1 MCGMPLFL
9 PCCGRKRV
17 RNCFLKNHFNIVE
30 KSAGKCYTIRE
41 YKLGYCIKAEPG
53 SRSRPVFCRGFACG
67 QSGTEVILNGV
78 GRGENKQ
85 NKSVGALLTRETIGM
100 TLLLFSAVMLLI
112 TVTGGLIFGEIGVAI
127 AAFFVGFAGFFVYPL
142 LALLLYASVVLVF
155 GRKPIPARWIARVYF
170 LLAAIFLIVH
180 AATAGQYFSRG
191 FGGYMNAC
199 WTAASDGVVHGTGGG
214 VLLGLIAYPV
224 RALLSDVGSYILYAL
239 LVVLALYLIALD
251 TPLRAVI
258 LPSARRRP
266 EKKSGKREVAF
277 EDLPEPP
284 RTSAQEHTVAAENAQ
299 PAAYSGYQTP
309 YAAPQYAQQ
318 ETYVP
323 QYPVQAPTYPA
334 GSAAGGRPYAEERPA
349 PKVQPPLSAQ
359 DAYERSRD
367 ILFSSDP
374 ASDYRSNLIFDRDS
388 RFNTYPRRSSVGP
401 SGTPAD
407 ADKTAAPSR
416 DAASSRDKASASGD
430 VSYTERYFTQAE
442 SSRPVMPKRV
452 TQERPASSIEQDDF
466 NYPQSPSY
474 RAPSIPLYPAHD
486 YYANDV
492 PYVTDQTEDLPAP
505 EPMEQ
510 PSQTA
515 RPSYTPYAYPQPS
528 FASSAD
534 APSARNAADPDPA
547 RGVSAPE
554 PEPAAKAEP
563 APEPAPAA
571 EPERE
576 ARPAPEVPERVSY
589 LDPVKS
595 GELDLPVQP
604 SAAEESAPVYPAQ
617 PSPYA
622 RREEPAPQEQ
632 ASSSESKAREREYRS
647 IFSRPVEERT
657 RVEDTP
663 ASNLPERFDRTKLS
677 RADRF
682 EMPEQVQNDPI
693 SEGGSSIFERSPEA
707 DAPPAQS
714 RVYDAPVRSSAADL
728 FDGDAD
734 IDDADFREEP
744 AEPVTPVRERGI
756 SRGRTP
762 RGALADAREF
772 SEIPEESKPAPQPKK
787 HKYKK
792 YVRPDVNNLN
802 RYDDTVHISQE
813 EIEHNSEIILDTLQG
828 FRVDAEVVKVTIG
841 SAVTR
846 YDIDIP
852 RNIAVRS
859 VIKRDAEIAMR
870 LHARDGVNIYSNSEV
885 GAISVEVPNSVRA
898 TVGLRS
904 VMDAP
909 EYVNAKPNSLMFAI
923 GKDVE
928 GRNVCGNIVKM
939 KHILVAGSTG
949 SGKSVCLNAMLISLI
964 CKYSP
969 EELRLILIDPKKVEF
984 AVFDGLPHLM
994 INEIIADAQKA
1005 VSALNWA
1012 IKEMERR
1019 YTLFEQKTRS
1029 GSNVHNLDE
1038 YNASLEEG
1046 EEKLPK
1052 IVIVVDEL
1060 ADLMSVAK
1068 KDIEDRI
1075 QRLAQKA
1082 RAAGM
1087 HLVIATQR
1095 PSVDV
1100 ITGVIK
1106 GNLPTRLA
1114 FRVIQ
1119 EVDSRTIL
1127 DESGAE
1133 KLLGLGDMLYRTEG
1147 MYSCLRVQGAFLDSK
1162 EVQRIVEDI
1171 KAHNEA
1177 YFDESV
1183 ADYINKSES
1192 GAGGEGNDDAD
1203 GGTVDPQYIKALA
1216 IVVKLGSASISLIQ
1230 RKCSVGYNHAGKI
1243 IEWMELMGYISPF
1256 DGKAKARTVLLTKE
1270 DFEAKYGDIDG

>member
-1 MCGMPLFL
+1 M
-9 PCCGRKRV
+9 
-17 RNCFLKNHFNIVE
+17 
-30 KSAGKCYTIRE
+30 
-41 YKLGYCIKAEPG
+41 
-53 SRSRPVFCRGFACG
+53 
-67 QSGTEVILNGV
+67 NGV

-100 TLLLFSAVMLLI
+100 TLLLFSAVMLFI
-112 TVTGGLIFGEIGVAI
+112 SATGGVIFGEIGVAI
-127 AAFFVGFAGFFVYPL
+127 TAFFVGLAGFFVYPL
-142 LALLLYASVVLVF
+142 LVLLLYLSFVLVF
-155 GRKPIPARWIARVYF
+155 GKKPIPARWIVRVYF

-180 AATAGQYFSRG
+180 AATSGAFYSYG

-199 WTAASDGVVHGTGGG
+199 WTAAGESIATGTGGG

-224 RALLSDVGSYILYAL
+224 RALLSEIGAYILYAL

-251 TPLRAVI
+251 TPLRALI

-266 EKKSGKREVAF
+266 EKPAKKREGVAF
-277 EDLPEPP
+277 EDLPEPSRASSLQTASP
-284 RTSAQEHTVAAENAQ
+284 AENA
-299 PAAYSGYQTP
+299 PSAVYAGYQTP
-309 YAAPQYAQQ
+309 YAAPAHAQQ
-318 ETYVP
+318 
-323 QYPVQAPTYPA
+323 QAPAYPA
-334 GSAAGGRPYAEERPA
+334 AEYPTSQDVGYHTPGYQEYRDVPVV
-349 PKVQPPLSAQ
+349 PKVEPPLSAQ
-359 DAYERSRD
+359 DAYERSRS
-367 ILFSSDP
+367 ILFQNDP
-374 ASDYRSNLIFDRDS
+374 ASDYRNNLIFDRDS
-388 RFNTYPRRSSVGP
+388 HFNTYPRRSSVGP
-401 SGTPAD
+401 SGTSAD
-407 ADKTAAPSR
+407 ADKRAPVS
-416 DAASSRDKASASGD
+416 DPSVPSSSG
-430 VSYTERYFTQAE
+430 VSYTERYLSQTE

-452 TQERPASSIEQDDF
+452 TQEPPAAYPDDV

-474 RAPSIPLYPAHD
+474 RAPSIPLYPTHD
-486 YYANDV
+486 YYVNDV
-492 PYVTDQTEDLPAP
+492 PYDASKTEDLPAE
-505 EPMEQ
+505 EP
-510 PSQTA
+510 
-515 RPSYTPYAYPQPS
+515 
-528 FASSAD
+528 
-534 APSARNAADPDPA
+534 RNAAAAYPTVPSYVPSSPSVVKHTEPETEV
-547 RGVSAPE
+547 VSSRESDLQVPE
-554 PEPAAKAEP
+554 PESSATVRRDPV
-563 APEPAPAA
+563 PEM
-571 EPERE
+571 
-576 ARPAPEVPERVSY
+576 PERVSY

-595 GELDLPVQP
+595 GETDT
-604 SAAEESAPVYPAQ
+604 APVPPEPDTPAASDPVSYPAQ
-617 PSPYA
+617 SSSYA
-622 RREEPAPQEQ
+622 GRTENTPEEPPAYD
-632 ASSSESKAREREYRS
+632 SKAREREFRS
-647 IFSRPVEERT
+647 LFSRPVEERT
-657 RVEDTP
+657 RVGDVSSGQP
-663 ASNLPERFDRTKLS
+663 SQPERFDRTKLS
-677 RADRF
+677 RAERF
-682 EMPEQVQNDPI
+682 EMTEHRQEEEAIADRDQDV
-693 SEGGSSIFERSPEA
+693 FERSP
-707 DAPPAQS
+707 DVPPAQS
-714 RVYDAPVRSSAADL
+714 RVFDAPVRSSAADL
-728 FDGDAD
+728 FDDD
-734 IDDADFREEP
+734 VEIDDADYREEP
-744 AEPVTPVRERGI
+744 ALPVASDRGREGGRGRSV
-756 SRGRTP
+756 SRGGRN
-762 RGALADAREF
+762 LQSDAAFPSREDV
-772 SEIPEESKPAPQPKK
+772 PAPLPQK
-787 HKYKK
+787 HQYKA
-792 YVRPDVNNLN
+792 YVRPGIENLD
-802 RYDDTVHISQE
+802 RYDDNVRISQE
-813 EIEHNSEIILDTLQG
+813 EIERNSETILDTLQG
-828 FRVDAEVVKVTIG
+828 FRVEAEVVKVTIG

-904 VMDAP
+904 VMEAP
-909 EYVNAKPNSLMFAI
+909 EYVNSKPNSLMFAI

-949 SGKSVCLNAMLISLI
+949 SGKSVCLNSMLISLI

-969 EELRLILIDPKKVEF
+969 QELRLILIDPKKVEF

-1019 YTLFEQKTRS
+1019 YTLFEQRTRS

-1038 YNASLEEG
+1038 YNASLSDG

-1147 MYSCLRVQGAFLDSK
+1147 MYSCLRVQGAFIDSK
-1162 EVQRIVEDI
+1162 EVQRVVEDI

-1183 ADYINKSES
+1183 ADYINQTEVSAG
-1192 GAGGEGNDDAD
+1192 GAGDDDAD
-1203 GGTVDPQYIKALA
+1203 GGAVDPQYIKALA

-1270 DFEAKYGDIDG
+1270 DFEAKYGDLDG

>member
-1 MCGMPLFL
+1 M
-9 PCCGRKRV
+9 
-17 RNCFLKNHFNIVE
+17 
-30 KSAGKCYTIRE
+30 
-41 YKLGYCIKAEPG
+41 
-53 SRSRPVFCRGFACG
+53 
-67 QSGTEVILNGV
+67 
-78 GRGENKQ
+78 
-85 NKSVGALLTRETIGM
+85 GALLTRETIGM
-100 TLLLFSAVMLLI
+100 TLLLFSAVMLFI
-112 TVTGGLIFGEIGVAI
+112 CVTGGAVFGEIGVAI
-127 AAFFVGFAGFFVYPL
+127 TAFFVGLAGFFVYPL
-142 LALLLYASVVLVF
+142 LVLLLYFSFVLVF
-155 GRKPIPARWIARVYF
+155 GKKPIPARWIARVYF
-170 LLAAIFLIVH
+170 LLAAIFLIVQT
-180 AATAGQYFSRG
+180 ATAEPYFSLG

-199 WTAASDGVVHGTGGG
+199 WMAAGEGISGGTGGG

-224 RALLSDVGSYILYAL
+224 RAILSGVGAYILYAL
-239 LVVLALYLIALD
+239 LIVLALYLIALD
-251 TPLRAVI
+251 TPLRALI
-258 LPSARRRP
+258 LPSARKRP
-266 EKKSGKREVAF
+266 EKRRRQEGVSF
-277 EDLPEPP
+277 DDLPEPS
-284 RTSAQEHTVAAENAQ
+284 RVSARQET
-299 PAAYSGYQTP
+299 PAAPAEAVAPTDMPISAGYGAPGYQP
-309 YAAPQYAQQ
+309 
-318 ETYVP
+318 
-323 QYPVQAPTYPA
+323 PTYPGA
-334 GSAAGGRPYAEERPA
+334 YTAPAPEPAPYGGYAEQA
-349 PKVQPPLSAQ
+349 KPKVQPPLSAQ
-359 DAYERSRD
+359 DAYERSRA
-367 ILFSSDP
+367 ILFDTDP
-374 ASDYRSNLIFDRDS
+374 ASDYKNNLIFDRDS

-401 SGTPAD
+401 SGTAAD
-407 ADKTAAPSR
+407 AGKTAARS
-416 DAASSRDKASASGD
+416 DASEDSSD
-430 VSYTERYFTQAE
+430 VSYTERYLSQTE

-452 TQERPASSIEQDDF
+452 AQERPASAIGQDDF

-474 RAPSIPLYPAHD
+474 RAPSIPLYPTHD

-492 PYVTDQTEDLPAP
+492 PYDASNQTEDLPAP
-505 EPMEQ
+505 EPKQEW
-510 PSQTA
+510 PEQTA
-515 RPSYTPYAYPQPS
+515 RPSYTPYAYRQPS
-528 FASSAD
+528 PEPSSD
-534 APSARNAADPDPA
+534 EPARNGTDFEPV
-547 RGVSAPE
+547 RGTLAPAPE
-554 PEPAAKAEP
+554 PEPAPKVQPAPEPVFRPEPEIAPKAEP
-563 APEPAPAA
+563 APEM
-571 EPERE
+571 
-576 ARPAPEVPERVSY
+576 PERVSY

-595 GELDLPVQP
+595 GEIDAQPAP
-604 SAAEESAPVYPAQ
+604 SAPADPEPSAPAYPTQ

-622 RREEPAPQEQ
+622 RRETPAQQEP
-632 ASSSESKAREREYRS
+632 SYDSKAREREFRS
-647 IFSRPVEERT
+647 IFARPVEERT

-663 ASNLPERFDRTKLS
+663 ASVPPERFDRTKLS

-682 EMPEQVQNDPI
+682 EMPEPQEDPI
-693 SEGGSSIFERSPEA
+693 ADRGRDVFERSPAE
-707 DAPPAQS
+707 DAPSAQS
-714 RVYDAPVRSSAADL
+714 RVYDAPVPSAANL
-728 FDGDAD
+728 FDNDAEM
-734 IDDADFREEP
+734 DDADYREEP
-744 AEPVTPVRERGI
+744 ALPVPSARERGE
-756 SRGRTP
+756 RARTRTP
-762 RGALADAREF
+762 RGVDAREF
-772 SEIPEESKPAPQPKK
+772 SEAPEESKPAPQPKK
-787 HKYKK
+787 HKYQA
-792 YVRPDVNNLN
+792 YVRPSVDNLD
-802 RYDDTVHISQE
+802 RYDDNVRISQE
-813 EIEHNSEIILDTLQG
+813 EIEQNSEIILDTLQG

-904 VMDAP
+904 VMEAP
-909 EYVNAKPNSLMFAI
+909 EYVGGKPNSLMFAI

-939 KHILVAGSTG
+939 KHLLVAGATG
-949 SGKSVCLNAMLISLI
+949 SGKSVCLNSMLISLI

-1005 VSALNWA
+1005 VAALNWA

-1038 YNASLEEG
+1038 YNASITDG

-1114 FRVIQ
+1114 FRVVQ

-1147 MYSCLRVQGAFLDSK
+1147 MYSCLRVQGAFIDSK
-1162 EVQRIVEDI
+1162 EVQRVIEDI

-1183 ADYINKSES
+1183 ADYINKTEGGAS
-1192 GAGGEGNDDAD
+1192 GGGDDDAD
-1203 GGTVDPQYIKALA
+1203 GGAVDPQYIKALA